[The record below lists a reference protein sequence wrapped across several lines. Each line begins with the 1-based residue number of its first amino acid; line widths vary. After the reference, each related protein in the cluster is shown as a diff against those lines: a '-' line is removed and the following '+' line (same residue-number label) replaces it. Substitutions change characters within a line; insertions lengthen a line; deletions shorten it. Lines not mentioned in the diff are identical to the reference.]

1 MPRRR
6 SKSNAVQ
13 SLLKQAAGLSQGEL
27 KALVSGL
34 QGLMQT
40 EVERDEHGKP
50 LNQEGYIEEKFI
62 NGYGPYRYLRY
73 WDGKIHKSVY
83 LGKEE
88 EQAEK
93 INQASKIGKN
103 HSQ

>member
-27 KALVSGL
+27 KVLVSGL
-34 QGLMQT
+34 QGLIKP
-40 EVERDEHGKP
+40 EVGTDRYGKP

-62 NGYGPYRYLRY
+62 NGCGPYRYLRY
-73 WDGKIHKSVY
+73 WDGKTHKSVY

-88 EQAEK
+88 EKTCVED
-93 INQASKIGKN
+93 SP
-103 HSQ
+103 

>member
-6 SKSNAVQ
+6 SKSNAVH

-34 QGLMQT
+34 QGLIKPKVGT
-40 EVERDEHGKP
+40 DRYGKP

-62 NGYGPYRYLRY
+62 NGCGPYRYLRY
-73 WDGKIHKSVY
+73 WDGKTHKSVY

-88 EQAEK
+88 DK
-93 INQASKIGKN
+93 
-103 HSQ
+103 

>member
-13 SLLKQAAGLSQGEL
+13 SLLKQSAGLSQSEL

-34 QGLMQT
+34 QGLIKPKVGT
-40 EVERDEHGKP
+40 DRYGKP

-62 NGYGPYRYLRY
+62 NGCGPYRYLRY
-73 WDGKIHKSVY
+73 WDGKTHKSVY
-83 LGKEE
+83 LGKED
-88 EQAEK
+88 EK
-93 INQASKIGKN
+93 ICGEDLP
-103 HSQ
+103 